1 MPKYLFEVSYT
12 NDGVK
17 GLLKDGGSKRRA
29 AGKAAMESLGGK
41 LEAFYFAFGEN
52 DVVVI
57 VDVPDAAS
65 AAAASLA
72 LAASGAVTGK
82 TTVLLTPE
90 EIDTA
95 VKKTPTYSPPGR

>member
-57 VDVPDAAS
+57 VDLPDAAS